1 MRKLALISALIFI
14 LALNGCNSPKASPAA
29 ANNNDIPVEDRT
41 KKLSDSKTVGDSQEN
56 NSKTLGQAKGQGIE
70 VNKKPYKGEK
80 LNFEVLGKL
89 NNTKRAW
96 GLSLN
101 KEHKTPGIPSDIRNL
116 IAKYD
121 GIYVGDTSKKVVYL
135 TFDEG
140 YENGYTSKILDT
152 LKENDVKSIFFIT
165 GAYLKAQPQLVARM
179 LAEGHQIGNHTINHP
194 SLPGAS
200 DASLEN
206 ELLGLQKQV
215 ESQFGMQF
223 KYMRPPMGEFSEKT
237 LAAVQQLGMKTVF
250 WSFAYDDYNVNNQRG
265 ADYAY
270 NKVMDNLHDGAV
282 YLLHAV
288 SKDNTEALDRII
300 KDLKAKGYE
309 IRGLDL

>member
-1 MRKLALISALIFI
+1 MHKLRVISAVVLVLALV
-14 LALNGCNSPKASPAA
+14 GCSSPKASPTSAY
-29 ANNNDIPVEDRT
+29 NSENQVTTDKT
-41 KKLSDSKTVGDSQEN
+41 KKLSDSKMAGKESNPDTGTQSKNQTV
-56 NSKTLGQAKGQGIE
+56 QA
-70 VNKKPYKGEK
+70 NPKPYKGEK
-80 LNFEVLGKL
+80 MNFELLDKL
-89 NNTKRAW
+89 NNNKLAW
-96 GLSLN
+96 WLSLN
-101 KEHKTPGIPSDIRNL
+101 KEHKTPGISADVKKL
-116 IAKYD
+116 IDKYD

-140 YENGYTSKILDT
+140 YENGYTSKILDI
-152 LKENDVKSIFFIT
+152 LKENDVKSIFFVT
-165 GAYLKAQPQLVARM
+165 GAYVKAQPALVRRM
-179 LAEGHQIGNHTINHP
+179 LDEGHQIGNHTINHP
-194 SLPGAS
+194 SLPGVS

-206 ELLGLQKQV
+206 ELLGLEKQV
-215 ESQFGMQF
+215 EAEFKTKF
-223 KYMRPPMGEFSEKT
+223 KYLRPPMGEYSEKT
-237 LAAVQQLGMKTVF
+237 LAAAQQLGLKTVF
-250 WSFAYDDYNVNNQRG
+250 WSYAYDDYNVNNQRG